1 MFEKFLKRTSW
12 EDIVVSAVFIVFGIL
27 LAVKPTEMVSVISI
41 LLGAIFIIMGC
52 LKILE
57 YFTTEPKEDYL
68 LTMALVSVIFGVILI
83 LCYDVLVAIF
93 AVILG
98 LWMIVSG
105 VMDLQTAL
113 VWKEVKSSFWT
124 LTVVLSMLIIIA
136 GIVILVNG
144 SLAIRTIGIITIIY
158 AIFDIIE
165 RVIFMKKMKEV
176 L

>member
-12 EDIVVSAVFIVFGIL
+12 EDIVVAAVFVVLGIL

-105 VMDLQTAL
+105 VMDFQTAL

>member
-1 MFEKFLKRTSW
+1 MVEKFLKRPSW
-12 EDIVVSAVFIVFGIL
+12 EDIVVAAVFVVLGIL

-105 VMDLQTAL
+105 VMDFQTAL

>member
-105 VMDLQTAL
+105 VMDFQTAL

>member
-12 EDIVVSAVFIVFGIL
+12 EDIVVAAVFVVLGIL

-83 LCYDVLVAIF
+83 LCYEVLVSIF

-105 VMDLQTAL
+105 VMDFQTAL
-113 VWKEVKSSFWT
+113 VWKEIKSSIWT

-144 SLAIRTIGIITIIY
+144 SLAIRTIGIITIVY